1 MVSESPSVDSEL
13 SSEDGSSSSSS
24 VGSKLPSEDE
34 SADSSSTGSEL
45 PFVAGIGEPDDG
57 VPEVLGDVE
66 G

>member
-1 MVSESPSVDSEL
+1 MVSESSSVDSEP
-13 SSEDGSSSSSS
+13 SSEYGSSSSSS

-34 SADSSSTGSEL
+34 SADSSTGSEL

-57 VPEVLGDVE
+57 VPEVLGEVE